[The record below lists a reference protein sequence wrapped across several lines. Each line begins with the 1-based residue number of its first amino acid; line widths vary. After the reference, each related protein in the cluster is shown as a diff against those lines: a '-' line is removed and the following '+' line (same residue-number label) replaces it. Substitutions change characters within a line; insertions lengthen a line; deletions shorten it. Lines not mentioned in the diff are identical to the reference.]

1 MLEKPE
7 AVTGRVAEDKVSEVM
22 GGQTIWG
29 PPGHMKIFGFYS
41 ESLQDLE
48 QEGGIIWHIFAV
60 VGHTLQGRGTCRK
73 FS

>member
-1 MLEKPE
+1 MLEKPKG
-7 AVTGRVAEDKVSEVM
+7 VSGGVAKDKISEVM

-48 QEGGIIWHIFAV
+48 HEGGII
-60 VGHTLQGRGTCRK
+60 
-73 FS
+73 